1 MSTTNRTSATSEP
14 SVRLTVLVPS
24 SSNAYVALL
33 SEALKKHGAATRKMT
48 LSRLLFA
55 HYDVLHLHWPEK
67 LIRGRGLLGVLR
79 LVAYPA
85 IARIRR
91 KQVIWTCHNLTPH
104 EGLTSSW
111 QRIAWDLF
119 RRLVSGTVHLSFATR
134 EIAFECMPELARLP
148 SVVAPHGDYRW
159 YYGTLADPASSRA
172 ALGIPPEAYVLG
184 WFGRIRSYKGLEE
197 LLAAFVDT
205 RRAEA
210 RLLVA
215 GAPDD
220 ERIAA
225 KVRLESGK
233 DCRIVARLD
242 YIDDLSV
249 PALLASMD
257 CGILPFRAVHN
268 SGSAILM
275 LSYGVPIFA
284 PDAPAFRSLREI
296 AGAEWVHLF
305 EPPLSDMHVM
315 HVLSSAP
322 RGKGELPDLSALDW
336 NEAAAEC
343 IRLYGHFS
351 VKVETAYSSRPGH

>member
-111 QRIAWDLF
+111 QRVAWDLF

-134 EIAFECMPELARLP
+134 EIAFECMPELAKLP

-159 YYGTLADPASSRA
+159 YYGTLADPAAFQGLASADLRSSSPSLSLLRCSFSRPHRRHKYTA
-172 ALGIPPEAYVLG
+172 AQPYIPPIRRCGLGIPMV
-184 WFGRIRSYKGLEE
+184 S
-197 LLAAFVDT
+197 
-205 RRAEA
+205 
-210 RLLVA
+210 
-215 GAPDD
+215 
-220 ERIAA
+220 
-225 KVRLESGK
+225 
-233 DCRIVARLD
+233 
-242 YIDDLSV
+242 
-249 PALLASMD
+249 
-257 CGILPFRAVHN
+257 
-268 SGSAILM
+268 
-275 LSYGVPIFA
+275 
-284 PDAPAFRSLREI
+284 
-296 AGAEWVHLF
+296 
-305 EPPLSDMHVM
+305 
-315 HVLSSAP
+315 
-322 RGKGELPDLSALDW
+322 
-336 NEAAAEC
+336 
-343 IRLYGHFS
+343 
-351 VKVETAYSSRPGH
+351 